1 MMPLQFCDF
10 SDVPLQFIY
19 LQPCHYNS
27 LSTCLMPFSAAA
39 ATSGP
44 PAGRRTH
51 TILPYGR
58 LCPSPTRIEPEPSRG
73 CLARPHTQPASPV
86 LPRRRRRAPQVL
98 SCAGLK
104 PSMRGN
110 GISMRAS
117 SGSTSA
123 GVVSQGNHVR
133 LEDCPFCRCRLICI
147 RSKQPDTYNELFY
160 KCPNNVKVS
169 LLRFCCV
176 CADFGGS

>member
-1 MMPLQFCDF
+1 
-10 SDVPLQFIY
+10 
-19 LQPCHYNS
+19 
-27 LSTCLMPFSAAA
+27 MPFSTAA

-58 LCPSPTRIEPEPSRG
+58 LCPSPTRIEPEPSRAEG
-73 CLARPHTQPASPV
+73 VSPV
-86 LPRRRRRAPQVL
+86 PTPSPHPLFFPAVAIAVAVDLPTCS

-160 KCPNNVKVS
+160 KCPNVKVS

>member
-10 SDVPLQFIY
+10 SDVPLQFSY

-27 LSTCLMPFSAAA
+27 LSTWLMPFSAAA

-86 LPRRRRRAPQVL
+86 LPRRRHRRRRRAPHVL
-98 SCAGLK
+98 LLRRFEAIDEGQQDL
-104 PSMRGN
+104 RE
-110 GISMRAS
+110 
-117 SGSTSA
+117 
-123 GVVSQGNHVR
+123 GVVRVDLSWCRQSGESCSPGR
-133 LEDCPFCRCRLICI
+133 LPFLPLPLDLYPEQATGHLQRAVLQVPEQR
-147 RSKQPDTYNELFY
+147 E
-160 KCPNNVKVS
+160 
-169 LLRFCCV
+169 
-176 CADFGGS
+176 G